1 MAGNTTEDSS
11 NRKVTIFHMLS
22 LEHHYVRDFNQDAF
36 VSRHVVKM
44 VEVLYFW
51 PLVFEYL
58 EPEDLVSVSS
68 VCFAWWGFV
77 FQGSKSTA
85 KALNHC

>member
-11 NRKVTIFHMLS
+11 NRKVGIFRMLS
-22 LEHHYVRDFNQDAF
+22 LEHHYVRDFNHVRIVTQ
-36 VSRHVVKM
+36 HVVKM
-44 VEVLYFW
+44 VKVLCFW
-51 PLVFEYL
+51 PLVFDYL
-58 EPEDLVSVSS
+58 EQEDLVSVSS

>member
-1 MAGNTTEDSS
+1 
-11 NRKVTIFHMLS
+11 
-22 LEHHYVRDFNQDAF
+22 
-36 VSRHVVKM
+36 M

-51 PLVFEYL
+51 PLVSEYL

>member
-1 MAGNTTEDSS
+1 
-11 NRKVTIFHMLS
+11 
-22 LEHHYVRDFNQDAF
+22 
-36 VSRHVVKM
+36 M

-68 VCFAWWGFV
+68 VYFAWWGFV